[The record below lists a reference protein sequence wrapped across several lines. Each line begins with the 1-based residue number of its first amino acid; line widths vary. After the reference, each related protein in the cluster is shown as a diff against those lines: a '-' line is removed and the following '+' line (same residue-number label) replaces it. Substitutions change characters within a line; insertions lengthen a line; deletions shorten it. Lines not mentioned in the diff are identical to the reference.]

1 MHSMLSSTEGVEG
14 PLDLSIKNV
23 PNNTNLR
30 PVEETN
36 PLMTTQ
42 RPFKA
47 VTKRGRSSDSPHEV
61 NMLLLN
67 PNTTE
72 DDDLK
77 KLLEEFEEKRVKYLE
92 KMSGHLMHSGSN
104 QNMRRTQNNQEK
116 NTDPEYIEKR
126 KKNNESAKK
135 SRDARRQKQDELAI
149 TAGFLELECVQ
160 LKCRIQAL
168 SDELA
173 YLP

>member
-1 MHSMLSSTEGVEG
+1 MHSMLNTTQKEGVEG
-14 PLDLSIKNV
+14 PLDLSVKNV
-23 PNNTNLR
+23 PIMR

-36 PLMTTQ
+36 PLITE

-47 VTKRGRSSDSPHEV
+47 VTKRGRPSADSPSEV

-72 DDDLK
+72 DEDLK
-77 KLLEEFEEKRVKYLE
+77 KLLEEFEEKRAKYLE
-92 KMSGHLMHSGSN
+92 KMSEHLIQSGSN

-116 NTDPEYIEKR
+116 NADPEYIEKR

-173 YLP
+173 YLG